1 MSEDNQADNTCC
13 CASCGTAEVDDIK
26 LMDCDGCDL
35 VKYCSDECQQLHRP
49 EHEEEC
55 KKRVAELRDELLFKQ
70 PESSHRGD
78 CPICTLPLYGA
89 NFVLTSC
96 CFKSICQ
103 GCSFGVNRNTC
114 PFCREPVPKT
124 EEDRDKL
131 RMKRIEAND
140 PVALRQEGGV
150 QNKKGEYRSA
160 FEYYTKAAELGDVE
174 AHYELSFL
182 YHDGKG
188 VEKDEEKT
196 LYHTEEAAIGG
207 HPHARFLLGCLEC
220 YNGQQVVAKGLATII
235 RPGDDLSTK
244 WEWEEKNHRHYERA
258 VKHWIIA
265 AAQGEDDAI
274 ETLMKKFK
282 HGFLEREVLATA
294 LRAHHAAVDATK
306 SLQRKAAEDWSRMKK
321 EAKG

>member
-1 MSEDNQADNTCC
+1 MSSADSSIEVVGEAEARMLH
-13 CASCGTAEVDDIK
+13 CASCGIAGLDDIK
-26 LMDCDGCDL
+26 LTECNGCDL
-35 VKYCSDECQQLHRP
+35 VRYCSDECQQLHRP

-55 KKRVAELRDELLFKQ
+55 KKRVAEIRDELLFKQ

-160 FEYYTKAAELGDVE
+160 FEYYTKAAELGEPCLDCSFRSK
-174 AHYELSFL
+174 ELRS
-182 YHDGKG
+182 
-188 VEKDEEKT
+188 
-196 LYHTEEAAIGG
+196 
-207 HPHARFLLGCLEC
+207 RFILVVFRIVYTNVLIPT
-220 YNGQQVVAKGLATII
+220 YTQQ
-235 RPGDDLSTK
+235 
-244 WEWEEKNHRHYERA
+244 
-258 VKHWIIA
+258 
-265 AAQGEDDAI
+265 
-274 ETLMKKFK
+274 
-282 HGFLEREVLATA
+282 
-294 LRAHHAAVDATK
+294 
-306 SLQRKAAEDWSRMKK
+306 
-321 EAKG
+321 